1 LQQEVSITCAK
12 LGWRLFLGPTWV
24 VPETVDHI
32 GEDILGED
40 ILGEDG
46 ELDDSLEATE
56 LNDKIENATRI
67 SWKGGGAGKRIKT

>member
-1 LQQEVSITCAK
+1 M
-12 LGWRLFLGPTWV
+12 
-24 VPETVDHI
+24 
-32 GEDILGED
+32 GED